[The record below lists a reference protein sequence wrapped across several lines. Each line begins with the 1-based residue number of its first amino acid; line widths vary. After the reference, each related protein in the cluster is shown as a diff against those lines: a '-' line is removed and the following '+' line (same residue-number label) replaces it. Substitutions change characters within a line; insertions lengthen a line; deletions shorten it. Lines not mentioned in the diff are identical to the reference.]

1 MVNPALTDFVA
12 TGGQQTQEENTQYVY
27 MTLEKIDLLC

>member
-1 MVNPALTDFVA
+1 MFIETCA
-12 TGGQQTQEENTQYVY
+12 QQPTADIRKGSVTQYVY